1 MMFWHLLLATALIQD
16 TPTEREAA
24 HDVIRKMG
32 ELEKSLDVPAM
43 TLKLAAPNA
52 AREQAA
58 ARARELM
65 EKELL
70 AMADDITHH
79 PEIGFQETRS
89 VEILTAYL
97 KKHGFE
103 ITPGV

>member
-1 MMFWHLLLATALIQD
+1 MFLHLLLATALVQD
-16 TPTEREAA
+16 TPTERDAA

-32 ELEKSLDVPAM
+32 DLEKSLDVPSLVARL
-43 TLKLAAPNA
+43 TAPNP

-89 VEILTAYL
+89 IGILTAYL
-97 KKHGFE
+97 KAQ
-103 ITPGV
+103 VLQLD

>member
-1 MMFWHLLLATALIQD
+1 MMILQVLLAATLVQD
-16 TPTEREAA
+16 TPTDAEAA

-32 ELEKSLDVPAM
+32 ELEKSLDVPSLVA
-43 TLKLAAPNA
+43 KLTAPDA
-52 AREQAA
+52 VREQAA

-89 VEILTAYL
+89 IGDLD
-97 KKHGFE
+97 
-103 ITPGV
+103 GVSEGAWI